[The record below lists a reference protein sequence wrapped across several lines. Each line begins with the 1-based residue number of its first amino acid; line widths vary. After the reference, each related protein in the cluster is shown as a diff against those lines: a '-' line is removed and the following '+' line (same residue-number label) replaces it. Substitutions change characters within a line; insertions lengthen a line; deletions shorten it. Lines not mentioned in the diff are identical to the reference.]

1 MTIGSGSVPEP
12 PTTEMEF
19 VQVTSSPEWP
29 PCHPNNPNQPA
40 DCGWDPSIPEKSIC
54 LENYENAKKKV
65 VKSKEPNYLMD
76 LMDFC
81 IKAQVNER
89 ETCTMKEFQGIYK
102 EGVTELE
109 KNGQGRGDRKIVTPR
124 ISTSWA

>member
-1 MTIGSGSVPEP
+1 
-12 PTTEMEF
+12 MEF
-19 VQVTSSPEWP
+19 VQITSSPKWP

-40 DCGWDPSIPEKSIC
+40 DCGWDPSIPDKSIC
-54 LENYENAKKKV
+54 LENYENAKKKF

-102 EGVTELE
+102 SCE
-109 KNGQGRGDRKIVTPR
+109 KIV
-124 ISTSWA
+124 IDEIKGFIAKDSEIHEMFDFDFEHDGAKD